1 MSEPPPELID
11 HLERELGGHFSPE
24 FLRPQVEVG
33 TPVRDSTAEIRADL
47 EHLRRTVAGIA
58 GGHGLGLIAA
68 STHPFARWRDQK
80 HTDKPRYNILHQDMQ
95 VVAQRLLICG
105 MHVHVGIED
114 DELRVDILNQVSY
127 FLPHLLAL
135 STSSPFWEGTDT
147 GLQSYR
153 LCVFDELPRTG
164 LPERFESH
172 DEYRRTVELMTAA
185 GLIEDATKL
194 WWDVRPSARFPT
206 LEMRVTDVC
215 TRLEDALCCTA
226 LFRCICRMLYRLRRD
241 NQRWRIYTRTLVDE
255 NRWRAQRYG
264 IDEGM
269 VDFGRGE
276 IVPFPRLMDEL
287 LGAGPGGRRA
297 LRLRRRGGARPHH
310 RRAGDQ
316 LPHAGAGVPGG
327 DGGGGLA
334 RGGAAGG
341 GGCGD
346 GGDRRGALTQ
356 RMGPACLDI
365 DIASPARPEEFRTE
379 QFLIDSGAVYSV
391 VQGPVLEELG
401 IEPHSHRTFTLA
413 NGDQIERPLGD
424 ALFRYNEHRGAA
436 PVIFGEPGDSSLLGV
451 VTLEALGYVLD
462 PLKRELRP
470 SPMLLAGLTT
480 GPASGTPGRC

>member
-1 MSEPPPELID
+1 MALREPSFSLGVEEEYLLVDRGTRDLVSEPQPELIERF
-11 HLERELGGHFSPE
+11 ERELGGHFSPE

-33 TPVRDSTAEIRADL
+33 TPVRDSTAEVRADL
-47 EHLRRTVAGIA
+47 EHLRGTVAGIA
-58 GGHGLGLIAA
+58 GVHGLGLIAA

-80 HTDKPRYNILHQDMQ
+80 HTDKPRYNILQEDMQ

-135 STSSPFWEGTDT
+135 STSSPFWEGTET

-172 DEYRRTVELMTAA
+172 DEYRRTVDLMTAA

-226 LFRCICRMLYRLRRD
+226 LFRCICRMLFRLRRD

-287 LGAGPGGRRA
+287 LELVREDAEHFGCVAEVEHARTIVERGTSSHMQAAAYREA
-297 LRLRRRGGARPHH
+297 LR
-310 RRAGDQ
+310 
-316 LPHAGAGVPGG
+316 
-327 DGGGGLA
+327 
-334 RGGAAGG
+334 
-341 GGCGD
+341 
-346 GGDRRGALTQ
+346 
-356 RMGPACLDI
+356 
-365 DIASPARPEEFRTE
+365 
-379 QFLIDSGAVYSV
+379 SGATA
-391 VQGPVLEELG
+391 E
-401 IEPHSHRTFTLA
+401 
-413 NGDQIERPLGD
+413 
-424 ALFRYNEHRGAA
+424 
-436 PVIFGEPGDSSLLGV
+436 
-451 VTLEALGYVLD
+451 EALRAVVDFLV
-462 PLKRELRP
+462 EATV
-470 SPMLLAGLTT
+470 AGFQ
-480 GPASGTPGRC
+480 GG

>member
-1 MSEPPPELID
+1 MALHEPSFSLGVEEEYLLVDRASRDLVSEPPPELID

-33 TPVRDSTAEIRADL
+33 TPVRDSTAEIRTDL

-135 STSSPFWEGTDT
+135 STSSPFWEGTET

-194 WWDVRPSARFPT
+194 WWDVRPSARFAT

-276 IVPFPRLMDEL
+276 IVPFPQLMDEL
-287 LGAGPGGRRA
+287 LELVREDAKHFGCVAEVEHARTIVERGTSSHMQARAYREAMEAGASHEEA
-297 LRLRRRGGARPHH
+297 LRAVVDVVMEATV
-310 RRAGDQ
+310 AG
-316 LPHAGAGVPGG
+316 
-327 DGGGGLA
+327 
-334 RGGAAGG
+334 
-341 GGCGD
+341 
-346 GGDRRGALTQ
+346 
-356 RMGPACLDI
+356 
-365 DIASPARPEEFRTE
+365 S
-379 QFLIDSGAVYSV
+379 
-391 VQGPVLEELG
+391 
-401 IEPHSHRTFTLA
+401 
-413 NGDQIERPLGD
+413 
-424 ALFRYNEHRGAA
+424 
-436 PVIFGEPGDSSLLGV
+436 
-451 VTLEALGYVLD
+451 
-462 PLKRELRP
+462 
-470 SPMLLAGLTT
+470 
-480 GPASGTPGRC
+480 

>member
-1 MSEPPPELID
+1 MTLREPSFSLGVEEEYLLVDRGTRDLVSEPQPELIERF
-11 HLERELGGHFSPE
+11 ERELGGHFSPE

-47 EHLRRTVAGIA
+47 EHLRGTVAGIA

-80 HTDKPRYNILHQDMQ
+80 HTDKPRYNILQEDMQ

-135 STSSPFWEGTDT
+135 STSSPFWEGTET

-172 DEYRRTVELMTAA
+172 DEYRRTVDLMTAA

-215 TRLEDALCCTA
+215 TRLKDALCCTA

-276 IVPFPRLMDEL
+276 IVPFPRLVDEL
-287 LGAGPGGRRA
+287 LELVREDAEHFGCVAEVEHARTIVQRGTSSHMQAAVYRKA
-297 LRLRRRGGARPHH
+297 LRDGATREEALR
-310 RRAGDQ
+310 
-316 LPHAGAGVPGG
+316 
-327 DGGGGLA
+327 
-334 RGGAAGG
+334 
-341 GGCGD
+341 
-346 GGDRRGALTQ
+346 
-356 RMGPACLDI
+356 
-365 DIASPARPEEFRTE
+365 
-379 QFLIDSGAVYSV
+379 
-391 VQGPVLEELG
+391 
-401 IEPHSHRTFTLA
+401 
-413 NGDQIERPLGD
+413 
-424 ALFRYNEHRGAA
+424 
-436 PVIFGEPGDSSLLGV
+436 GV
-451 VTLEALGYVLD
+451 VDFLMEATV
-462 PLKRELRP
+462 
-470 SPMLLAGLTT
+470 T
-480 GPASGTPGRC
+480 GFQGG

>member
-1 MSEPPPELID
+1 MSEPPPQLIER
-11 HLERELGGHFSPE
+11 LERELGGHFSPE

-33 TPVRDSTAEIRADL
+33 TPVRGSTAEIRADL
-47 EHLRRTVAGIA
+47 ERLRGTVAGIA

-135 STSSPFWEGTDT
+135 STSSPFWEGTET

-172 DEYRRTVELMTAA
+172 DEFRRTVELMTAA

-287 LGAGPGGRRA
+287 LELVREDAEHFGCVEEVEHARTIVERGTSSHMQAAAYREAMGAGATAEEA
-297 LRLRRRGGARPHH
+297 LR
-310 RRAGDQ
+310 
-316 LPHAGAGVPGG
+316 GVV
-327 DGGGGLA
+327 D
-334 RGGAAGG
+334 
-341 GGCGD
+341 
-346 GGDRRGALTQ
+346 
-356 RMGPACLDI
+356 
-365 DIASPARPEEFRTE
+365 
-379 QFLIDSGAVYSV
+379 V
-391 VQGPVLEELG
+391 VMEA
-401 IEPHSHRTFTLA
+401 TLA
-413 NGDQIERPLGD
+413 GQ
-424 ALFRYNEHRGAA
+424 
-436 PVIFGEPGDSSLLGV
+436 
-451 VTLEALGYVLD
+451 T
-462 PLKRELRP
+462 
-470 SPMLLAGLTT
+470 AG
-480 GPASGTPGRC
+480 PSGTRHPS

>member
-1 MSEPPPELID
+1 MTLREPSFSLGVEEEYLLVDRGTRDLVSEPHPELIER
-11 HLERELGGHFSPE
+11 LERELGGHFSPE

-33 TPVRDSTAEIRADL
+33 TSVRASTAEVRADL
-47 EHLRRTVAGIA
+47 EHLRGTVAA
-58 GGHGLGLIAA
+58 VAAGHGLGLIAA

-80 HTDKPRYNILHQDMQ
+80 HTDKPRYNILQEDMQ

-135 STSSPFWEGTDT
+135 STSSPFWEGTET

-172 DEYRRTVELMTAA
+172 DEYRRTVDLMTAA

-226 LFRCICRMLYRLRRD
+226 LFRCICRMLFRLRRD

-276 IVPFPRLMDEL
+276 IVAFPQLVDEL
-287 LGAGPGGRRA
+287 LNLVREDAEHFGCVAEVEHARTIVERGTSSHMQAECYRKA
-297 LRLRRRGGARPHH
+297 LRDGATREEALR
-310 RRAGDQ
+310 
-316 LPHAGAGVPGG
+316 
-327 DGGGGLA
+327 
-334 RGGAAGG
+334 
-341 GGCGD
+341 
-346 GGDRRGALTQ
+346 
-356 RMGPACLDI
+356 
-365 DIASPARPEEFRTE
+365 
-379 QFLIDSGAVYSV
+379 AVV
-391 VQGPVLEELG
+391 
-401 IEPHSHRTFTLA
+401 
-413 NGDQIERPLGD
+413 D
-424 ALFRYNEHRGAA
+424 ALM
-436 PVIFGEPGDSSLLGV
+436 
-451 VTLEALGYVLD
+451 EATV
-462 PLKRELRP
+462 
-470 SPMLLAGLTT
+470 AGLTT
-480 GPASGTPGRC
+480 APASETPGRC